1 MSNVARYGLTGIVV
15 ILAMTSYLKFL
26 SDRDQKLFDYYN
38 SQRVCESFTF
48 HPDCRK

>member
-1 MSNVARYGLTGIVV
+1 MSSVARYGLTGILV
-15 ILAMTSYLKFL
+15 ILALSSYLKFL
-26 SDRDQKLFDYYN
+26 AERDQKMFDYYS